1 MARAASGSSRSV
13 ASAVGAFAGL
23 TSTATRT
30 AFGTSSCR
38 RLNRLATISLT
49 KKLMPVALP
58 PGLGKTADQTNL
70 NWVLADAEDDRDC
83 RGRRFSRER
92 SGGTAGRGDDGYAAA
107 DKISQERGQAIVAA
121 RQPVVLDRHVL
132 PLDGAGFLKAFTK

>member
-1 MARAASGSSRSV
+1 MQKAQPLGDNFTDEKINAGRVAAR
-13 ASAVGAFAGL
+13 
-23 TSTATRT
+23 
-30 AFGTSSCR
+30 
-38 RLNRLATISLT
+38 
-49 KKLMPVALP
+49 
-58 PGLGKTADQTNL
+58 LGKTADQANL

-121 RQPVVLDRHVL
+121 IQPVVLDRYVL
-132 PLDGAGFLKAFTK
+132 VFDVAGFLETFRVRRQ